1 MKIVIIALARSVDIP
16 IGRQFGPSIATRCD
30 STISIGTAH
39 LNSHISLDNYRM
51 IILMIVL
58 WWRPMKVRKG
68 LHDSTVNCRY

>member
-39 LNSHISLDNYRM
+39 LNIHILLNNYRM
-51 IILMIVL
+51 IILIIVL
-58 WWRPMKVRKG
+58 WWSPMRPMKVMMG
-68 LHDSTVNCRY
+68 YMTVL